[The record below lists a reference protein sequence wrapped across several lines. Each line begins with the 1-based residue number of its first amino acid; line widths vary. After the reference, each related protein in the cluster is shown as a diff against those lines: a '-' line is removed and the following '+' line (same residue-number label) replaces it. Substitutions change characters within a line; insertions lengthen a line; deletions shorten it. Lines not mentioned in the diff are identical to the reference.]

1 VNDEQKHEQGNGYDE
16 ERQRLK
22 EKRPQCSVNLQSM
35 EQWIKGDTTFCRPC
49 VLPVTIDW
57 YRQEL
62 NERGHPELVEEID
75 KARMTEDPDATCR
88 VMDAIK
94 ERLPVDL
101 RYRLMEFDC
110 STQEHAADMEDE
122 IIPPPDEASPTPS
135 PPLPD
140 SSGIESESPPETSLP
155 ELQETEQ

>member
-1 VNDEQKHEQGNGYDE
+1 MNEEKQDNGYEE
-16 ERQRLK
+16 ERQRLN
-22 EKRPQCSVNLQSM
+22 EKRPKCSVNLESM
-35 EQWIKGDTTFCRPC
+35 EQWISGDTKFCRPC

-62 NERGHPELVEEID
+62 TERGHIELVEELD

-122 IIPPPDEASPTPS
+122 ITLPDEALPEPS
-135 PPLPD
+135 PLQPRTEDTESEVLQEPLP
-140 SSGIESESPPETSLP
+140 PEP
-155 ELQETEQ
+155 QETER

>member
-1 VNDEQKHEQGNGYDE
+1 MNEEKQDNGYEE
-16 ERQRLK
+16 ERQRLN
-22 EKRPQCSVNLQSM
+22 EKRPKCSVNLESM
-35 EQWIKGDTTFCRPC
+35 EQWISEDTKFCRPC

-62 NERGHPELVEEID
+62 TERGHIELVEELD

-122 IIPPPDEASPTPS
+122 ITLPDEALPEPS
-135 PPLPD
+135 PLQPRTEDTESEVLQEPLP
-140 SSGIESESPPETSLP
+140 PEP
-155 ELQETEQ
+155 QETER